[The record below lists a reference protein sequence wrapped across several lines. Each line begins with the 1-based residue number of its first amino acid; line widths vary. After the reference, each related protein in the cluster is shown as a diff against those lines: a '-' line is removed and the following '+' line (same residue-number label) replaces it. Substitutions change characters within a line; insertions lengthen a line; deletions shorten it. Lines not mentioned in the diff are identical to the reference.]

1 LPSKRSIKKDPS
13 LFDDAKAEMK
23 RLTKGTKKG
32 TYIDPTH
39 GPLLLKMLDANALIK
54 SFPDEFGK
62 LIQIL
67 K

>member
-1 LPSKRSIKKDPS
+1 
-13 LFDDAKAEMK
+13 MK